1 MMTIFN
7 TPLENGLR
15 LIILMDV
22 FQKPKTLDM
31 LYSIDFIT
39 VYGETFG
46 ITNANLNGDNQYKF
60 SEFAS
65 RRELVRLALR
75 ELVLNG
81 FARPVQMKDGIG
93 FLMTGNGRAYCA
105 ELESD
110 YAQEYKAAA
119 VEAVIKYGKQ
129 SERNI
134 MSIINK
140 ISAESLRKEYL

>member
-7 TPLENGLR
+7 TPLENALR

-46 ITNANLNGDNQYKF
+46 ITNVNLNGDNQYKF

-81 FARPVQMKDGIG
+81 FARPVQTKDGIG
-93 FLMTGNGRAYCA
+93 FLMSGNGRAYCA

-140 ISAESLRKEYL
+140 MSAESLRKEYL